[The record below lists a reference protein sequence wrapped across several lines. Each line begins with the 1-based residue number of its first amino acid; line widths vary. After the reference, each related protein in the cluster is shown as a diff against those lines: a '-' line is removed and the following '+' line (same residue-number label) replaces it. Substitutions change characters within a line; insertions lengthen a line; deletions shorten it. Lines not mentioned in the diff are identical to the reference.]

1 MIRALPFFLT
11 ALLGLAGCATAP
23 RDDEPA
29 PPARADVMPF
39 SRSSVGTRMP
49 HGWQNLVISRQKTPT
64 LYETVFDPV
73 SQRTVLRAEA
83 RRACTGLKQRVD
95 IDPQSRPLVAW
106 EWRLTQLIEGAD
118 NTDRHAEDS
127 PVRLLLFFDG
137 DRGSLPA
144 RDKMAMELAHLATGT
159 TPPYATLMYIW
170 ENRQPVG
177 TRIDSAYTG
186 QVKMIVAGSG
196 GDALGGWKKFQR
208 NYVEDYWNAFG
219 HAPGRLIG
227 VGILTDSDNTGAA
240 VEAYYGDIRLLS
252 QP

>member
-1 MIRALPFFLT
+1 MTRLLAPLSL
-11 ALLGLAGCATAP
+11 ALLALAGCATSP
-23 RDDEPA
+23 REEAPA
-29 PPARADVMPF
+29 PGAEVMPF
-39 SRSSVGTRMP
+39 SRSSVGTRIP
-49 HGWQNLVISRQKTPT
+49 HGWQSLVISRQKQPT
-64 LYETVFDPV
+64 FYETVFDPV

-95 IDPQSRPLVAW
+95 VDPLARPLVTW

-127 PVRLLLFFDG
+127 PVRLMLFFDG
-137 DRGSLPA
+137 DRASLPM
-144 RDKMAMELAHLATGT
+144 RDKMALELAQVATGA

-208 NYVEDYWNAFG
+208 NYVQDYWNAFG
-219 HAPGRLIG
+219 RPPGRLIG

-240 VEAYYGDIRLLS
+240 VEAFYGDIRLLS